1 MKEDKNILWHE
12 MKITKI
18 KREELMNQKGFL
30 IWFTG
35 LSGSGKSTIA
45 SALEQK
51 LWSLGKLTYLL
62 DGDNV
67 RHGLNGDLGFTAEDR
82 KENIRRIQEVGKL
95 FVDAG
100 VITLTSF
107 ISPFEEDRQ
116 KIKSE
121 LGEDMIEIFI
131 HCRIEVCE
139 NRDPKG
145 LYKKVRKGEL
155 SNFTGIHSPY
165 EDPKNPDLQIES
177 HKNSVGE
184 CAEQIIEYLYRKK
197 YLDCQEYTG
206 NNL

>member
-45 SALEQK
+45 SVLEQE
-51 LWSLGKLTYLL
+51 LWNLGKLTYLL

-67 RHGLNGDLGFTAEDR
+67 RHGLNVDLGFTDEDR
-82 KENIRRIQEVGKL
+82 KENIRRIQEVSEL

-100 VITLTSF
+100 VITITSF
-107 ISPFEEDRQ
+107 ISPFEGDRQ

-131 HCRIEVCE
+131 HCPIEVCKR
-139 NRDPKG
+139 RDPKG
-145 LYKKVRKGEL
+145 LYEKVRKGEL
-155 SNFTGIHSPY
+155 SNFTGVNSLY
-165 EDPKNPDLQIES
+165 EEPKNPDLQIES
-177 HKNSVGE
+177 HENPVDQ
-184 CAEQIIEYLYRKK
+184 CVEQIIEFLNKKK
-197 YLDCQEYTG
+197 YL
-206 NNL
+206 NN